1 MEAARV
7 MNDIFPDRH
16 CLEQIVARSSEGI
29 LLLDAREPDRPI
41 VFANPAFETLTG
53 YRAGELIGKSWHVLR
68 RERGQHRSID
78 ELQAAVE
85 RGEPIDVELPDQRK
99 DGTVWMAQIGFS
111 ALRDAHGE
119 VRYFL
124 VQQRASQRQA
134 AVSLE
139 SAASPVDAVRTRPKL
154 DAISRIDPATG
165 LPHYDHFAAIL
176 NRDIAIARRD
186 RRPVCLMLFKIVELD
201 IYRQTFGAK
210 AADSCV
216 RMIGAQLGNVLRRA
230 GDLYARY
237 GDDMLVA
244 AVVGQ
249 EAAEASRLAERIVA
263 NVRGLRLHNPR
274 AKSGRYVQ
282 VEFAISGGVPRP
294 DDDADALVSRA
305 RLELE
310 TGQGDAGEFSTVR
323 DDAEPAVVH
332 IADAAV

>member
-1 MEAARV
+1 
-7 MNDIFPDRH
+7 
-16 CLEQIVARSSEGI
+16 
-29 LLLDAREPDRPI
+29 
-41 VFANPAFETLTG
+41 
-53 YRAGELIGKSWHVLR
+53 
-68 RERGQHRSID
+68 
-78 ELQAAVE
+78 
-85 RGEPIDVELPDQRK
+85 
-99 DGTVWMAQIGFS
+99 
-111 ALRDAHGE
+111 E

-124 VQQRASQRQA
+124 VQQRASQGRGA
-134 AVSLE
+134 APENPVS
-139 SAASPVDAVRTRPKL
+139 SVDASRMRPKA
-154 DAISRIDPATG
+154 DAISRIDTATG

-186 RRPVCLMLFKIVELD
+186 RRPVSLMMFKIVELD

-237 GDDMLVA
+237 GDDVLVA

-249 EAAEASRLAERIVA
+249 EAAEASQLAERVVA

-282 VEFAISGGVPRP
+282 VEFAISGGVPCP
-294 DDDADALVSRA
+294 YDDADALVSRA